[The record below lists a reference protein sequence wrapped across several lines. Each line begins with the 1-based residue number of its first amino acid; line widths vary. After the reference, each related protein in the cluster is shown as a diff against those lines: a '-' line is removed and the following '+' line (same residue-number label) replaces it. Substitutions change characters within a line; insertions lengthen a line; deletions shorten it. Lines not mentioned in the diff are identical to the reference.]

1 MGFLPKIAAEAA
13 GLASLDF
20 GPIITALT
28 NSVTPANIITLV
40 ASIVAFGIPF
50 VFMWFGMRKVIKIFR
65 SAVMGGRIT
74 V

>member
-1 MGFLPKIAAEAA
+1 MGNNVVEEVVGMADLNFTPV
-13 GLASLDF
+13 
-20 GPIITALT
+20 ITALT
-28 NSVTPANIITLV
+28 SAVTPTQIISLV

>member
-1 MGFLPKIAAEAA
+1 MEGVETMK
-13 GLASLDF
+13 SLDF
-20 GPIITALT
+20 QPIITALT
-28 NSVTPANIITLV
+28 SAVTPADIITLV

-50 VFMWFGMRKVIKIFR
+50 ILMWFGMRKVIKIFR

>member
-1 MGFLPKIAAEAA
+1 MEGAVTGMSA
-13 GLASLDF
+13 LDF
-20 GPIITALT
+20 SPIITALT
-28 NSVTPANIITLV
+28 SAVTPANIIGLV

-65 SAVMGGRIT
+65 SAVMGGKIT

>member
-1 MGFLPKIAAEAA
+1 MEGGTT

-20 GPIITALT
+20 SPIITALT
-28 NSVTPANIITLV
+28 SAVTPAQIITLV

>member
-1 MGFLPKIAAEAA
+1 METTATGM
-13 GLASLDF
+13 ASLDF
-20 GPIITALT
+20 SPVITALT
-28 NSVTPANIITLV
+28 SAITPANIISLV
-40 ASIVAFGIPF
+40 GSIVAFGIPF

>member
-1 MGFLPKIAAEAA
+1 MEGSS
-13 GLASLDF
+13 GLASIDF
-20 GPIITALT
+20 TPIITALT
-28 NSVTPANIITLV
+28 SAVTPANIVTLV

-65 SAVMGGRIT
+65 SAVMAGRIT

>member
-1 MGFLPKIAAEAA
+1 MENVVEEVVGMAD
-13 GLASLDF
+13 LDF
-20 GPIITALT
+20 SPIITALT
-28 NSVTPANIITLV
+28 NAVTPTQIITLV
-40 ASIVAFGIPF
+40 ASIIAFGIPF

>member
-1 MGFLPKIAAEAA
+1 MESTASAVS
-13 GLASLDF
+13 SLDF
-20 GPIITALT
+20 SPIITALT
-28 NSVTPANIITLV
+28 SAVTPADIITLV
-40 ASIVAFGIPF
+40 AAIVAFGIPF

>member
-1 MGFLPKIAAEAA
+1 MNT
-13 GLASLDF
+13 LDF
-20 GPIITALT
+20 SPVITALT
-28 NSVTPANIITLV
+28 TAVTPGQIITLV

-50 VFMWFGMRKVIKIFR
+50 VFMWFGMRKVVKIFR

>member
-1 MGFLPKIAAEAA
+1 MEGSTVT

-65 SAVMGGRIT
+65 SAVMGGKIT

>member
-1 MGFLPKIAAEAA
+1 MGEGAAT
-13 GLASLDF
+13 GLAALDF
-20 GPIITALT
+20 RPIVTALT
-28 NSVTPANIITLV
+28 SAVTPAQIITLV

>member
-1 MGFLPKIAAEAA
+1 MEGSVT
-13 GLASLDF
+13 GMASLDF
-20 GPIITALT
+20 SPIITALT
-28 NSVTPANIITLV
+28 SAVTPANIISLV

>member
-1 MGFLPKIAAEAA
+1 MEG
-13 GLASLDF
+13 GTVTGVGSLDF
-20 GPIITALT
+20 KPIISALT
-28 NSVTPANIITLV
+28 SAVTPTQIITLV
-40 ASIVAFGIPF
+40 ANIVAFGIPF

>member
-1 MGFLPKIAAEAA
+1 MEDEVAT

-20 GPIITALT
+20 SPIITALT
-28 NSVTPANIITLV
+28 SAVTPANIIELV

-50 VFMWFGMRKVIKIFR
+50 VFMWFGMRKVVKIFK

>member
-1 MGFLPKIAAEAA
+1 MEGGAT
-13 GLASLDF
+13 GMSSLDF
-20 GPIITALT
+20 SPIITALT
-28 NSVTPANIITLV
+28 SAVTPANIISLV

>member
-1 MGFLPKIAAEAA
+1 MGET
-13 GLASLDF
+13 GEVVVGMASLDF
-20 GPIITALT
+20 SPIITALT
-28 NSVTPANIITLV
+28 SAVTPTNIISLV

>member
-1 MGFLPKIAAEAA
+1 MN
-13 GLASLDF
+13 SLDF
-20 GPIITALT
+20 EPVISALT
-28 NSVTPANIITLV
+28 TAVTPAQIISLV

>member
-1 MGFLPKIAAEAA
+1 MGNNVVEGVVGMADLNFTPV
-13 GLASLDF
+13 
-20 GPIITALT
+20 ITALT
-28 NSVTPANIITLV
+28 SAVTPTQIISLV

>member
-1 MGFLPKIAAEAA
+1 MESG
-13 GLASLDF
+13 GVTGMASLDF
-20 GPIITALT
+20 SPIITALT
-28 NSVTPANIITLV
+28 SAVTPANIISLV

-50 VFMWFGMRKVIKIFR
+50 VFMWFGMRKVLKIFR

>member
-1 MGFLPKIAAEAA
+1 MEGAVTGMSA
-13 GLASLDF
+13 LDF
-20 GPIITALT
+20 SPIIDALT
-28 NSVTPANIITLV
+28 KAVTPANIISLV

-50 VFMWFGMRKVIKIFR
+50 VFMWFGMRKVIKIFK

>member
-1 MGFLPKIAAEAA
+1 MEGSVT
-13 GLASLDF
+13 GMSTLDF
-20 GPIITALT
+20 SPIITALT
-28 NSVTPANIITLV
+28 SAVTPANIISLV

-65 SAVMGGRIT
+65 SAVMGGKIT